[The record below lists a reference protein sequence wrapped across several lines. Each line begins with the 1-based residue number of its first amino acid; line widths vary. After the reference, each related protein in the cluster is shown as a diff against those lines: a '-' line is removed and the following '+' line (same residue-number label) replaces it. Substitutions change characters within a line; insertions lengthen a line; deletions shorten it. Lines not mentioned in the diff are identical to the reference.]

1 MKTPTSLSFS
11 NHTLT
16 HRHEAKRPAIAL
28 MVITN
33 RKRNPIK
40 KIYLF
45 TFPHVPYVKS
55 ISPFSLKLECFL
67 RMYKLPYDSIPTF
80 YSSFSKGQMT
90 YIRLNCED
98 GVEIADSNIILTFLR
113 KKYEID
119 KREEGMLSSEELAV
133 AHAFTIMLEEYTT
146 QIGFYYRFGLH
157 MREFSSAVNPPDWFF
172 TFRGDNG
179 VKTWFVGEIWTHIMQ
194 HVFRKKPTWL
204 PYRRHSDEV
213 KWKFSCDVKSISYYL
228 GEKILR
234 WRCFL

>member
-1 MKTPTSLSFS
+1 MLPTHVQTDLRLDSDILFLLFQRS
-11 NHTLT
+11 NDVHSVELRRWNRDSRLEHHT
-16 HRHEAKRPAIAL
+16 H
-28 MVITN
+28 
-33 RKRNPIK
+33 
-40 KIYLF
+40 
-45 TFPHVPYVKS
+45 
-55 ISPFSLKLECFL
+55 
-67 RMYKLPYDSIPTF
+67 
-80 YSSFSKGQMT
+80 
-90 YIRLNCED
+90 
-98 GVEIADSNIILTFLR
+98 FLR

-133 AHAFTIMLEEYTT
+133 AHAFTIMLEECTT

-179 VKTWFVGEIWTHIMQ
+179 VKTWFVGEIWTLIMQ

-204 PYRRHSDEV
+204 PYRRHSDEE
-213 KWKFSCDVKSISYYL
+213 KWKFSCDVKSISYYF